1 MMAQAVFTFY
11 YLHWLKGAP
20 MFKGT
25 ADYNEKCD
33 RFTFW
38 EQLDNGMQVG
48 SV

>member
-1 MMAQAVFTFY
+1 
-11 YLHWLKGAP
+11 